1 MSWRIFVCVLIPNTI
16 DISSNIRL
24 HMDLLQRGETYKVM
38 TVHLSLQF
46 KSLDPGFYLLNLG
59 LTPNLNF
66 IILRITSQELDLMCH
81 MINSCQLGLPIG
93 IPLCGIAQNDCFH
106 LSHFIARNGFIIAN
120 KEEIKYSRNCF
131 SKAFPS
137 KNQ

>member
-1 MSWRIFVCVLIPNTI
+1 M
-16 DISSNIRL
+16 SSNIRL

-81 MINSCQLGLPIG
+81 MIDSCQLGLPIG
-93 IPLCGIAQNDCFH
+93 IPLCGIARNDYFR
-106 LSHFIARNGFIIAN
+106 LSHFIALNGVIVAN
-120 KEEIKYSRNCF
+120 NEAIKYLQNCMQQNCF
-131 SKAFPS
+131 AKAFPS
-137 KNQ
+137 KNFELHGIVRNCV